1 VGVWKPILIFKH
13 GEPPDSRKKVLEKKE
28 TNRKGR
34 RRKRKINLCMS
45 KNRLSHEGNPISR
58 AIYAANVSPPSPEE
72 KHKSSLE
79 INPNNISLRKLFV
92 DEHMMEDFLGADFT
106 MDEIREATGVQ
117 HCAKI
122 SCWTVK
128 CAFSSHS

>member
-1 VGVWKPILIFKH
+1 MVGVWKAILIIKH

-58 AIYAANVSPPSPEE
+58 GIYAANVSPPSPEE

-92 DEHMMEDFLGADFT
+92 DENMMEDFLGADYK
-106 MDEIREATGVQ
+106 MDEIIEEIGAQPCSEEVPTM
-117 HCAKI
+117 
-122 SCWTVK
+122 
-128 CAFSSHS
+128 